1 MRDSSDRDEQI
12 ILVLQGGGALGAY
25 QAGAYE
31 ALSLAGQEP
40 EWLAGISIGSINGAL
55 IAGNR
60 PGDRLPALRSF
71 WEGVTGAP
79 WLLGNWLEAMPQP
92 PQMRALWNEARASMT
107 TIFGAPGFF
116 RPKLPDMFAALP
128 GLPGLMRQTSWH
140 DTAPLRETLNRLIDW
155 DYLNSQGPRL
165 TVGAVNVE
173 TGNFI
178 RFDSHETRLGV
189 DHIMASGALPPG
201 FPAVE
206 IDGQHYW
213 DGGLVSN
220 SPLHVVLEAPSPR
233 PLCIYQVDLYQS
245 RDKLPRNM
253 AQVEQRE
260 REIRFS
266 SRTRLNTD
274 EFRARHALS
283 QAARRLRK
291 RLPRELQGDP
301 DLAMLVDAGP
311 AHPVSLMHLIYRHGD
326 YESGSKDYEFS
337 RLSMLDHW
345 RGGLRDA
352 GRSLTDRRWTQRQIP
367 EDGLMVFDANDP
379 HRSAKADAGGGVDEG
394 VDPA

>member
-1 MRDSSDRDEQI
+1 MRDSNDPSEQI

-31 ALSLAGQEP
+31 ALAQAGQEP

-60 PGDRLPALRSF
+60 PEDRLPALRSF
-71 WEGVTGAP
+71 WEEVTGAP
-79 WLLGNWLEAMPQP
+79 WLLGSWLEAVPQP
-92 PQMRALWNEARASMT
+92 PQMRALWNETRATMT
-107 TIFGAPGFF
+107 ALFGAPGFF
-116 RPKLPDMFAALP
+116 RPRLPDMFPAMP
-128 GLPGLMRQTSWH
+128 GLPGLMPQTSWH
-140 DTAPLRETLNRLIDW
+140 DTAPLRATLEELVDW
-155 DYLNSQGPRL
+155 DYLNREGPRL
-165 TVGAVNVE
+165 TVGAVDVE
-173 TGNFI
+173 SGNFI
-178 RFDSHETRLGV
+178 RFDSHDEPLSV

-206 IDGQHYW
+206 IDGRHYW

-220 SPLHVVLEAPSPR
+220 SPLHVVLEAPSQR

-245 RDKLPRNM
+245 RDRLPRNM

-274 EFRARHALS
+274 EFRARHALA

-291 RLPRELQGDP
+291 RLPAEFQDDP

-311 AHPVSLMHLIYRHGD
+311 TYPVSLMQLIYRHAD

-345 RGGLRDA
+345 RDGLRDA
-352 GRSLTDRRWTQRQIP
+352 SRSLTDPRWTGREVP
-367 EDGLMVFDANDP
+367 EDGLIAFDANDP
-379 HRSAKADAGGGVDEG
+379 HRGAGER
-394 VDPA
+394 

>member
-1 MRDSSDRDEQI
+1 MRDCSDQDEQV

-31 ALSLAGQEP
+31 ALSRAGQEP

-60 PGDRLPALRSF
+60 PGDRLAALRSF

-79 WLLGNWLEAMPQP
+79 WLMSNWLEALPQP
-92 PQMRALWNEARASMT
+92 PQMRALWNESRATMT
-107 TIFGAPGFF
+107 TLFGAPGFF
-116 RPKLPDMFAALP
+116 RPRLPDMFSFLP

-140 DTAPLRETLNRLIDW
+140 DTAPLRETLDRLIDW
-155 DYLNSQGPRL
+155 DYLNGEGPRL

-173 TGNFI
+173 TGNFV
-178 RFDSHETRLGV
+178 RFDSREMRLGV

-206 IDGQHYW
+206 IDGRHYW

-220 SPLHVVLEAPSPR
+220 SPLHVVLESPSQR
-233 PLCIYQVDLYQS
+233 PMCIYQIDLYQS
-245 RDKLPRNM
+245 RDGLPGNM
-253 AQVEQRE
+253 TQVEQRE

-283 QAARRLRK
+283 QAARRLHK
-291 RLPRELQGDP
+291 RLPPELQADP

-311 AHPVSLMHLIYRHGD
+311 AYPVSLMHLIYRHSD

-345 RGGLRDA
+345 RDGLRDA
-352 GRSLTDRRWTQRQIP
+352 GRSLTDPRWTGRAVP
-367 EDGLMVFDANDP
+367 EDGLMIFDANDP
-379 HRSAKADAGGGVDEG
+379 HQRADQGADQSAVRA
-394 VDPA
+394 

>member
-1 MRDSSDRDEQI
+1 MRENMKDSITPAEQV

-31 ALSLAGQEP
+31 ALSQAGREP

-60 PGDRLPALRSF
+60 PGQRLPALRKF
-71 WEGVTGAP
+71 WESVTGAP
-79 WLLGNWLEAMPQP
+79 WLMGNWLEALPQP
-92 PQMRALWNEARASMT
+92 EQMRAFWHDSRAAMST
-107 TIFGAPGFF
+107 LLGAPGFF
-116 RPKLPDMFAALP
+116 RPKLPDMWTFLP
-128 GLPGLMRQTSWH
+128 GLTRQTSWY
-140 DTAPLRETLNRLIDW
+140 DTAPLRETLNQLVDW
-155 DYLNSQGPRL
+155 DYLNAEGPRL
-165 TVGAVNVE
+165 TVGAVDIQS
-173 TGNFI
+173 GNFTC
-178 RFDSHETRLGV
+178 FDSRETRLGV

-206 IDGQHYW
+206 IDGRHYW

-220 SPLHVVLEAPSPR
+220 SPLQVVLAAPNQR

-245 RDKLPRNM
+245 RDGLPQTM
-253 AQVEQRE
+253 SAVEQRE

-283 QAARRLRK
+283 QAARRLQH
-291 RLPRELQGDP
+291 RLPDEFRNDP
-301 DLAMLVDAGP
+301 DLAMLVEAGP
-311 AHPVSLMHLIYRHGD
+311 AYPVSLMHLIYRHAD
-326 YESGSKDYEFS
+326 HESGSKDYEFS
-337 RLSMLDHW
+337 RLSMLEHW
-345 RGGLRDA
+345 RDGLRDA
-352 GRSLTDRRWTQRQIP
+352 GRSLTDPRWTGRQVP

-379 HRSAKADAGGGVDEG
+379 HRSG
-394 VDPA
+394 

>member
-1 MRDSSDRDEQI
+1 MRENMKDSITPAEQV

-31 ALSLAGQEP
+31 ALSQAGREP

-60 PGDRLPALRSF
+60 PGQRLPALRKF
-71 WEGVTGAP
+71 WESVTGAP
-79 WLLGNWLEAMPQP
+79 WLMGNWLEALPQP
-92 PQMRALWNEARASMT
+92 EQMRAFWHDSRAAMST
-107 TIFGAPGFF
+107 LLGAPGFF
-116 RPKLPDMFAALP
+116 RPKLPDMWTFLP
-128 GLPGLMRQTSWH
+128 GLTRQTSWY
-140 DTAPLRETLNRLIDW
+140 DTAPLRETLNQLVDW
-155 DYLNSQGPRL
+155 DYLNAEGPRL
-165 TVGAVNVE
+165 TVGAVDVE
-173 TGNFI
+173 TGNFTC
-178 RFDSHETRLGV
+178 FDSRETRLGV

-206 IDGQHYW
+206 IDGRHYW

-220 SPLHVVLEAPSPR
+220 SPLQVVLAAPNQR

-245 RDKLPRNM
+245 RDGLPQTM
-253 AQVEQRE
+253 SAVEQRE

-283 QAARRLRK
+283 QAARRLQH
-291 RLPRELQGDP
+291 RLPDEFRNDP
-301 DLAMLVDAGP
+301 DLAMLVEAGP
-311 AHPVSLMHLIYRHGD
+311 AYPVSLMHLIYRHAD
-326 YESGSKDYEFS
+326 HESGSKDYEFS
-337 RLSMLDHW
+337 RLSMLEHW
-345 RGGLRDA
+345 RDGLRDA
-352 GRSLTDRRWTQRQIP
+352 GRSLTDPRWTGRQVP

-379 HRSAKADAGGGVDEG
+379 HRSG
-394 VDPA
+394 

>member
-1 MRDSSDRDEQI
+1 MKDNTDPAEQI

-31 ALSLAGQEP
+31 ALAEAGREP

-60 PGDRLPALRSF
+60 PGRRLEALRQF
-71 WEGVTGAP
+71 WESVTGAP
-79 WLLGNWLEAMPQP
+79 WLMGNWLEAVPQP
-92 PQMRALWNEARASMT
+92 PGMRALWRESRAAMT
-107 TIFGAPGFF
+107 TLFGAPGFF
-116 RPKLPDMFAALP
+116 RPKLPDMSAF
-128 GLPGLMRQTSWH
+128 LPGLMRQTSWY
-140 DTAPLRETLNRLIDW
+140 DTAPLRETLERLVDW
-155 DYLNSQGPRL
+155 DYLNGEGPRL
-165 TVGAVNVE
+165 TVGAVDIQS
-173 TGNFI
+173 GNFTC
-178 RFDSHETRLGV
+178 FDSRETRLGV

-206 IDGQHYW
+206 IDGRHYW

-220 SPLHVVLEAPSPR
+220 SPLQVVLATPNQR

-245 RDKLPRNM
+245 RDGLPQTM
-253 AQVEQRE
+253 SQIEQRE

-274 EFRARHALS
+274 EFRDRHALAR
-283 QAARRLRK
+283 AARRLRL
-291 RLPRELQGDP
+291 RLPEGLRDDP
-301 DLAMLVDAGP
+301 DLAMLVEAGP
-311 AHPVSLMHLIYRHGD
+311 AYPVSLMHLIYRHAD

-337 RLSMLDHW
+337 RLSMLEHW
-345 RGGLRDA
+345 RDGLRDA
-352 GRSLTDRRWTQRQIP
+352 TRSLSDPRWTGREVP

-379 HRSAKADAGGGVDEG
+379 HGSPP
-394 VDPA
+394 PA